1 MILRGSFW
9 FDLPP
14 FQVDVYICRRKQGY
28 ALLVK
33 MLISSLRTALLLVAT
48 LFMGPSF
55 AQEHGNEQ
63 PLQDHEVTT
72 TAAGN
77 GALGGEL
84 QEEAHLAEKF
94 NAGKLIMEHI
104 GDSHDW
110 HLWGHSHL
118 PLPVILKT
126 PDGFEFF
133 SSSRFLGE
141 HHHPATYTGSYGTY
155 ALHGQKVV
163 AVDATGSVDAAATA
177 GLWDF
182 SITKNVATLLF
193 CVTLMLVLF
202 IGMARG
208 YAKRGIAAPKG
219 IASLLE
225 PVILFVRDD
234 IAKSAIG
241 EKHYQRFVP
250 YLLTLFF
257 FIWFL
262 NLIGLIPIFPFGG
275 NVTGNIVTP
284 LVLATVTF
292 LIVTFVA
299 NWHYWRHMLAMPGI
313 PIPVLIILTPIEIM
327 GHFIR
332 PLVLMIRLFAN
343 IMAGHIVLL
352 VFFCLIFI
360 FGQNSVVGGFATSVP
375 ALAFTIFI
383 NCLELL
389 VGALQAYVF
398 TLLTSIY
405 IGTAVAGGHNDHH

>member
-1 MILRGSFW
+1 MMSLNT
-9 FDLPP
+9 
-14 FQVDVYICRRKQGY
+14 K
-28 ALLVK
+28 
-33 MLISSLRTALLLVAT
+33 LRTAFFLVGTLLLGA
-48 LFMGPSF
+48 GF
-55 AQEHGNEQ
+55 AQHTG
-63 PLQDHEVTT
+63 T
-72 TAAGN
+72 GN
-77 GALGGEL
+77 GDHATTEGTHEAVAGTTG
-84 QEEAHLAEKF
+84 EAHPEGREVKEKF

-104 GDSHDW
+104 GDAHDW
-110 HLWGHSHL
+110 HLWGHTHL

-126 PDGFEFF
+126 PGGFEFF
-133 SSSRFLGE
+133 SSGRFTGE
-141 HHHPATYTGSYGTY
+141 HHHPATYTGNYGTY
-155 ALHGQKVV
+155 ALHGNKIV
-163 AVDATGSVDAAATA
+163 AVDASGNVDETATTT
-177 GLWDF
+177 LWDF

-241 EKHYQRFVP
+241 VKHYQRFVP

-284 LVLATVTF
+284 LVLATITF

-313 PIPVLIILTPIEIM
+313 PIPVLIILTPIELM

-360 FGQNSVVGGFATSVP
+360 FGQDNPIGGYATSP
-375 ALAFTIFI
+375 FALAFTIFI

-405 IGTAVAGGHNDHH
+405 IGTAVAGGHDDHH

>member
-1 MILRGSFW
+1 
-9 FDLPP
+9 
-14 FQVDVYICRRKQGY
+14 
-28 ALLVK
+28 

-48 LFMGPSF
+48 LFMGPTF
-55 AQEHGNEQ
+55 AQDHGSEHPQQEHG
-63 PLQDHEVTT
+63 TAT
-72 TAAGN
+72 TAAAP
-77 GALGGEL
+77 GAHGDAS
-84 QEEAHLAEKF
+84 EASGHPKEKF

-110 HLWGHSHL
+110 HLWGHTHL
-118 PLPVILKT
+118 PLPIILKT
-126 PDGFEFF
+126 PGGFEFF
-133 SSSRFLGE
+133 SSSRFVGE
-141 HHHPATYTGSYGTY
+141 HHQPASYTGNHGTY
-155 ALHGQKVV
+155 ALHGKKIV
-163 AVDATGSVDAAATA
+163 AVDAAGNLDEAATA
-177 GLWDF
+177 GVWDF

-193 CVTLMLVLF
+193 CVTLMLIIF

-225 PVILFVRDD
+225 PIILFVRDD

-241 EKHYQRFVP
+241 VKHYQRFVP

-284 LVLATVTF
+284 LVLATITF

-360 FGQNSVVGGFATSVP
+360 FGQDSAIGGYATSP
-375 ALAFTIFI
+375 FALAFTIFI

-405 IGTAVAGGHNDHH
+405 IGTAVAGGHDDHH

>member
-1 MILRGSFW
+1 MKL
-9 FDLPP
+9 LPT
-14 FQVDVYICRRKQGY
+14 
-28 ALLVK
+28 
-33 MLISSLRTALLLVAT
+33 LRTASILIGTLFLGSVFAQHEGAGHAEEAVVAT
-48 LFMGPSF
+48 G
-55 AQEHGNEQ
+55 HGEAG
-63 PLQDHEVTT
+63 DH
-72 TAAGN
+72 G
-77 GALGGEL
+77 
-84 QEEAHLAEKF
+84 AEKF

-110 HLWGHSHL
+110 HLWGHTHL
-118 PLPVILKT
+118 PLPIILKT
-126 PDGFEFF
+126 PGGFEFF
-133 SSSRFLGE
+133 SSSRFVGE
-141 HHHPATYTGSYGTY
+141 HHHPVSYTGTFGTY
-155 ALHGQKVV
+155 ALRDKKIV
-163 AVDATGSVDAAATA
+163 AVDAAGNVDEAATA
-177 GLWDF
+177 GVWDF

-193 CVTLMLVLF
+193 CVTLMLVIF

-208 YAKRGIAAPKG
+208 YAKRGTSAPKG
-219 IASLLE
+219 LASFLE

-241 EKHYQRFVP
+241 EKHYKRFVP

-262 NLIGLIPIFPFGG
+262 NLIGLIPIFPFGA

-284 LVLATVTF
+284 LVLATITF
-292 LIVTFVA
+292 LIVSFVA

-332 PLVLMIRLFAN
+332 PIVLMIRLFAN

-360 FGQNSVVGGFATSVP
+360 FSKNGESPVGGYATSP
-375 ALAFTIFI
+375 FAIAFTIFI

-405 IGTAVAGGHNDHH
+405 IGTAVAGGHDDHH

>member
-1 MILRGSFW
+1 MSRTSSSYGI
-9 FDLPP
+9 
-14 FQVDVYICRRKQGY
+14 DVYICGRKQGC
-28 ALLVK
+28 ALIL
-33 MLISSLRTALLLVAT
+33 MSPNSLLRTAFLLAGT
-48 LFMGPSF
+48 LFMGSAF
-55 AQEHGNEQ
+55 AQH
-63 PLQDHEVTT
+63 
-72 TAAGN
+72 
-77 GALGGEL
+77 
-84 QEEAHLAEKF
+84 EEAHTGSPVDSVVVHALESDTDEPEVISHEAAEGF
-94 NAGKLIMEHI
+94 NAGELIMEHI
-104 GDSHDW
+104 GDAHSW
-110 HLWGHSHL
+110 HIVGHTSL
-118 PLPVILKT
+118 PLPVILWTDK
-126 PDGFEFF
+126 GLECF
-133 SSSRFLGE
+133 SSSHLMDE
-141 HHHPATYTGSYGTY
+141 HHHPVAYQGTY
-155 ALHGQKVV
+155 YTYLLEHEKIKVV
-163 AVDATGSVDAAATA
+163 DVNGSIVEGARVT
-177 GLWDF
+177 DF

-193 CVTLMLVLF
+193 CITLMLIVF

-208 YAKRGIAAPKG
+208 YAKRGVSAPKG
-219 IASLLE
+219 LASLLE
-225 PVILFVRDD
+225 PIILFVRDD
-234 IAKSAIG
+234 IAKSAISH
-241 EKHYQRFVP
+241 KHYQRFVP

-332 PLVLMIRLFAN
+332 PIVLMIRLFAN

-360 FGQNSVVGGFATSVP
+360 FGQNSAVGGYATSVP

-405 IGTAVAGGHNDHH
+405 IGTAVAGGHDDHH

>member
-1 MILRGSFW
+1 MSLN
-9 FDLPP
+9 P
-14 FQVDVYICRRKQGY
+14 
-28 ALLVK
+28 
-33 MLISSLRTALLLVAT
+33 SLRTAFLLAGTLLMGSAFAQTGSPAQGSHDKEEVTREAVEAT
-48 LFMGPSF
+48 LG
-55 AQEHGNEQ
+55 QELEEEGQ
-63 PLQDHEVTT
+63 PK
-72 TAAGN
+72 
-77 GALGGEL
+77 
-84 QEEAHLAEKF
+84 EKF
-94 NAGKLIMEHI
+94 NAGELIMEHI

-110 HLWGHSHL
+110 HLWGHTHL
-118 PLPVILKT
+118 PLPIILKT
-126 PDGFEFF
+126 PDGFEVF
-133 SSSRFLGE
+133 SSSRFVGE
-141 HHHPATYTGSYGTY
+141 HEHPTTYTGTHGTY
-155 ALHGQKVV
+155 ALHGKKIV
-163 AVDATGSVDAAATA
+163 AVDAAGNVDEAATA

-241 EKHYQRFVP
+241 TKHYQRFVP

-284 LVLATVTF
+284 LVLATITF
-292 LIVTFVA
+292 LIVSFVA

-332 PLVLMIRLFAN
+332 PIVLMIRLFAN

-360 FGQNSVVGGFATSVP
+360 FGQNSVVGGYATSP
-375 ALAFTIFI
+375 FALAFTIFI

-405 IGTAVAGGHNDHH
+405 IGTAVAGGHDDHH

>member
-1 MILRGSFW
+1 MKSFNSLLRNTF
-9 FDLPP
+9 
-14 FQVDVYICRRKQGY
+14 
-28 ALLVK
+28 
-33 MLISSLRTALLLVAT
+33 LIAGT
-48 LFMGPSF
+48 LFIGPLF
-55 AQEHGNEQ
+55 AQHEGH
-63 PLQDHEVTT
+63 DHADKEEVIVE
-72 TAAGN
+72 AVHD
-77 GALGGEL
+77 ALGDEL
-84 QEEAHLAEKF
+84 EHEGQKKKF
-94 NAGKLIMEHI
+94 NAGELIMEHI

-110 HLWGHSHL
+110 HLWGHTHL
-118 PLPVILKT
+118 PLPIILKV
-126 PDGFEFF
+126 PGGFECF
-133 SSSRFLGE
+133 SSARFVDE
-141 HHHPATYTGSYGTY
+141 HHHPKSHTGKYGTY
-155 ALHGQKVV
+155 ALRDKKIV
-163 AVDATGSVDAAATA
+163 AVDAAGNVDEAVTA
-177 GLWDF
+177 GVWDF

-193 CVTLMLVLF
+193 CITLMLVIF
-202 IGMARG
+202 ISVARG
-208 YAKRGIAAPKG
+208 YAKRGVSAPKG
-219 IASLLE
+219 LASFLE
-225 PVILFVRDD
+225 PIILFVRDD

-241 EKHYQRFVP
+241 PQHYKRFVP

-284 LVLATVTF
+284 LVLSTITL

-313 PIPVLIILTPIEIM
+313 PVPVLIILTPIEIM

-332 PLVLMIRLFAN
+332 PIVLMIRLFAN

-360 FGQNSVVGGFATSVP
+360 FGENSVAGGLATSP
-375 ALAFTIFI
+375 FALAFTIFI

-405 IGTAVAGGHNDHH
+405 IGTAVAGGHDDHH